1 MHAAATVLLLLALAL
16 PGVAR
21 ALALDPEAAATSA
34 PAGEEPAAK
43 PNGEKPAA
51 KPKGSAEGEDG
62 WLDVGHAFV
71 ENRIFAPV
79 LRIDRFFS
87 DERDLESERAR
98 SFIRLRQELRMSEQF
113 GTPSYTITASANLKL
128 PGINKQLRRLQV
140 EIAGQTRDA
149 FTTLFP
155 GERSAG
161 AGPAD
166 VVAGETTNFGTA
178 DAGLGYRLFESVAS
192 GLATHGDLGAGVML
206 QLPPGVYGRARLRF
220 AEQLGKALLAR
231 QALTGFW
238 RTDTLFGSTLSADL
252 ERPLP
257 AITGDALARLSGST
271 TITQRSRGYEWTGDV
286 SLLAT
291 LKARIGAQLGFG
303 INGATGAPVDVD
315 NYRVY
320 LRLRRDVFRRWI
332 FLELSPE
339 YGWPWTPE
347 RSRHAVWAVAFR
359 VEVQFQGNE
368 APPAP
373 APSPANAPAPP
384 EPKDAPSAPRGERSL
399 PSGPA
404 PG

>member
-1 MHAAATVLLLLALAL
+1 M
-16 PGVAR
+16 
-21 ALALDPEAAATSA
+21 
-34 PAGEEPAAK
+34 
-43 PNGEKPAA
+43 
-51 KPKGSAEGEDG
+51 AE
-62 WLDVGHAFV
+62 
-71 ENRIFAPV
+71 R
-79 LRIDRFFS
+79 
-87 DERDLESERAR
+87 
-98 SFIRLRQELRMSEQF
+98 F
-113 GTPSYTITASANLKL
+113 GTPGYTTTASANLKL

-140 EIAGQTRDA
+140 EIVGQTRDA

-155 GERSAG
+155 GERAAG

-166 VVAGETTNFGTA
+166 TVAGETTNFGTA

-192 GLATHGDLGAGVML
+192 GLATHGDLGAGVIL

-220 AEQLGKALLAR
+220 AEQLGRTLLAR

-257 AITGDALARLSGST
+257 AITGDALVRLSGST
-271 TITQRSRGYEWTGDV
+271 TITQRSKGYEWTGDL

-303 INGATGAPVDVD
+303 INGATRAAVDVD
-315 NYRVY
+315 TLRFY
-320 LRLRRDVFRRWI
+320 LRLRRDVYRRWI

-347 RSRHAVWAVAFR
+347 RSRHPVWAVAFR

-368 APPAP
+368 APREP
-373 APSPANAPAPP
+373 APSPADGAPAAP
-384 EPKDAPSAPRGERSL
+384 EPKDAPTAPRGARSL
-399 PSGPA
+399 PSGPT